1 MAHVKR
7 EKEVKEK
14 YTKELFVSEI
24 FAALLAIVFVFPILM
39 IINFSFKTKAEL
51 YMDPPLSLPSEFRFD
66 NFKNAVVKL
75 HLDTAFLNSLFYT
88 AVSVLVMALLCTI
101 TAWAIARGKKKFF
114 RFALVY
120 FVIGILVPAQ
130 ALMLPIYQIWNFF
143 GLINTRLGLILLYI
157 ATGMSFGI
165 FLQTNFMSTV
175 PVELEEAA
183 RIDGCNVYQTFFVI
197 VLPLVRSSFATMVII
212 QAFNIWNDFMLTSL
226 MVSRENLRTVTL
238 ALKLLFSDFAKDY
251 STAMAGIILSSI
263 PIIILFL
270 CMQKQF
276 IKGMTVGAVKG

>member
-1 MAHVKR
+1 MARAKK

-14 YTKELFVSEI
+14 YTKELFIFEVVSI
-24 FAALLAIVFVFPILM
+24 VLAAIFVFPILM
-39 IINFSFKTKAEL
+39 IVNFSFKTKSEL
-51 YMDPPLSLPSEFRFD
+51 YMDPPLSLPSAFRLD

-75 HLDTAFLNSLFYT
+75 HLDTAFLNSMFYT
-88 AVSVLVMALLCTI
+88 VVSVLVMALLCTI

-197 VLPLVRSSFATMVII
+197 VLPLVRSSFATMIII

-263 PIIILFL
+263 PIVILFL